1 MQLDNPKA
9 IKAVKIENKNQT
21 DLNLVIGNM
30 FQKYCQNNKQIEKLA
45 ANKIFDKMR
54 LINEDRKHM
63 GNEMDNL
70 NLDVQDLMS
79 VKSDSKY
86 NKSTIKDKDRDSLV
100 QTKASFVK
108 TPKPVTLNEIL
119 TNSVN
124 KLTLN
129 PFVKTLVNTNEFNS
143 KSCTN
148 LKQINKDLKLK
159 KEIVDQYFIHQNTD
173 QLNMNKEMIET
184 NAELKNKN
192 KNPGGKQRNP
202 KLDQSS
208 RFATG
213 LQQKV
218 INNQISPLRQTTQE
232 EFDINEEGERKSRE
246 RVNRK
251 IKDSYKNDAFVYENL
266 NNKKFTEN

>member
-1 MQLDNPKA
+1 MWEQLDDPKA
-9 IKAVKIENKNQT
+9 IKSVKIENKNQT

-54 LINEDRKHM
+54 LINEDRKQM
-63 GNEMDNL
+63 GNQMDNF

-79 VKSDSKY
+79 VKSDSKN

-159 KEIVDQYFIHQNTD
+159 KEIVDQYFIH
-173 QLNMNKEMIET
+173 
-184 NAELKNKN
+184 
-192 KNPGGKQRNP
+192 
-202 KLDQSS
+202 
-208 RFATG
+208 
-213 LQQKV
+213 
-218 INNQISPLRQTTQE
+218 
-232 EFDINEEGERKSRE
+232 
-246 RVNRK
+246 
-251 IKDSYKNDAFVYENL
+251 
-266 NNKKFTEN
+266 